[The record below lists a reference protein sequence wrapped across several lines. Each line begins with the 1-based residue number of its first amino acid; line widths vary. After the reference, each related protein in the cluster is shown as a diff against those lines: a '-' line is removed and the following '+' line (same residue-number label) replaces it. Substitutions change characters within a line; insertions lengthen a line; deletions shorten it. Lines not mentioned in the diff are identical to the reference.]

1 LAPIAKALQNPSDE
15 RRATSD
21 ERFTGL
27 VILILI
33 DIATITAKNPM
44 TDIEGLQWSIK

>member
-1 LAPIAKALQNPSDE
+1 LAPIARALQNP
-15 RRATSD
+15 SD

-33 DIATITAKNPM
+33 DIATITAKNPI